1 MSRKSYDISRIKER
15 LPALSML
22 LERDGHELRKQ
33 GTAIFTRC
41 PFHEESTPSCQVDD
55 RTGKF
60 HCFGC
65 GAGGDI
71 FDYWQR
77 ATSLSFQDTL
87 EQLAGMAGIAPETE
101 YSPRKAAPVAKPKI
115 EEKPVEPMTPESL
128 ERWKAACGRLANDE
142 REIGRIAE
150 WRGIAAECIRWAA
163 RRELMGTYIWWDMPR
178 EAFLVEMPTAL
189 APVPVAAHIR
199 LAPGTKGNP
208 TDKKATWNF
217 SPKGCGA
224 WPFLIGDPATAD
236 YIFLCEGQWDA
247 LALVSLMGWH
257 ERETWPAVAVVGL
270 RGSSSGALLLK
281 HSINPKAT
289 LFAIA
294 DADGAGARW
303 FANKGDIVEANG
315 RETEV
320 REDGLLTKLHARC
333 RTVSA
338 FWPTTRKA
346 DLNDLV
352 KSGELTRPLMLGY
365 LQPLMVNPK
374 TAKRGPTFA
383 QWCKAK
389 QGDDDHG
396 KAATHIHRDKRKP
409 KGRRPLKD
417 WERHW
422 ERSGVPEHLHADLV
436 LAWLRYR
443 EDCKA

>member
-1 MSRKSYDISRIKER
+1 MSGKGYDIPRIKDK
-15 LPALSML
+15 LPALSEML
-22 LERDGHELRKQ
+22 SRDGHELRKQ
-33 GTAIFTRC
+33 GSAIFTCC
-41 PFHEESTPSCQVDD
+41 PFHEENTPSCQVDD

-71 FDYWQR
+71 FDYWQK
-77 ATSLSFQDTL
+77 ATGLSFHDTL
-87 EQLAGMAGIAPETE
+87 EQLAGMAGIGPETE
-101 YSPRKAAPVAKPKI
+101 YTPRRAAPVVKPKV
-115 EEKPVEPMTPESL
+115 EEKPPEPLEADAL
-128 ERWKAACGRLANDE
+128 ERWKTACERLANDG
-142 REIGRIAE
+142 REIERIAA
-150 WRGIAAECIRWAA
+150 WRGIEPGCIRWAA
-163 RRELMGTYIWWDMPR
+163 RRGLMGTYVWWDSPR

-189 APVPVAAHIR
+189 SPVPVAVHIR
-199 LAPGTKGNP
+199 LAAGTKGNP
-208 TDKKATWNF
+208 TDRKASWNF
-217 SPKGCGA
+217 NPKGCGA
-224 WPFLIGDPATAD
+224 WPFIIGDLTSAD

-257 ERETWPAVAVVGL
+257 ERETWPKVAVVGL

-281 HSINPKAT
+281 HEINPTAT

-303 FANKGDIVEANG
+303 FVNKGDMVEVKG
-315 RETEV
+315 KEVEV
-320 REDGLLTKLHARC
+320 REDGLLTKLHDRC
-333 RTVSA
+333 RTVAA

-352 KSGELTRPLMLGY
+352 KSGEITRPLLLGY

-389 QGDDDHG
+389 CGDEEHG
-396 KAATHIHRDKRKP
+396 QAATYIHQDKLKP

-422 ERSGVPEHLHADLV
+422 ERTGVPEPKHADLV

-443 EDCKA
+443 EDCK